1 MKTLLFLASLTL
13 TTPALAALGDQLAT
27 PASGQRV
34 LSAVTS
40 GNYTQRETVDGT
52 GLHLR
57 EYVTS
62 AGIVFAVAWN
72 GPAMPN
78 LQQIFG
84 SSYSSFQS
92 AAQARSSLNALGH
105 RASGDLEVETG
116 GHMGAYVGRAWLKS
130 RLPDGF
136 DTTSIQ

>member
-1 MKTLLFLASLTL
+1 MRTLLLLAGLTL
-13 TTPALAALGDQLAT
+13 AAPALAALGDQMST

-34 LSAVTS
+34 LSALS
-40 GNYTQRETVDGT
+40 AGSYTVRETVDSN

-57 EYVTS
+57 EYVTAS
-62 AGIVFAVAWN
+62 GLIFAVAWN
-72 GPAMPN
+72 GPSMPD

-84 SSYSSFQS
+84 SSFSRFQS
-92 AAQARSSLNALGH
+92 AAQAHSSLNALGH

-130 RLPDGF
+130 QLPSGF
-136 DTTSIQ
+136 DTAAVQ